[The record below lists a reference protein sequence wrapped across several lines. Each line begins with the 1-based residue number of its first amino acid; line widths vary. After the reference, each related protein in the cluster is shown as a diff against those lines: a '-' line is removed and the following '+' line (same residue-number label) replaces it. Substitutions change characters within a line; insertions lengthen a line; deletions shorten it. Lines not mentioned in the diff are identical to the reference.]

1 MEPSASD
8 AEQLVHLFFEAGC
21 LRSTLRTHYRRLF
34 TQDFSDNLA
43 AHSFRVGFIAFF
55 LAQMEG
61 CDPFRAA
68 VMGMVHDLP
77 ETRTGDLGFVEKAY
91 VFEEEERT
99 AREQLEGI
107 PLGADLLAIL
117 LEQQA
122 KETLL
127 AQIVADADRLDELLL
142 LKEHA
147 HQGNQEALAW
157 LRLDDFDHWLKRFH
171 TAGAKVLAQEIV
183 SQNISDW
190 WINLGRSD
198 KRKK

>member
-1 MEPSASD
+1 MELSAND
-8 AEQLVHLFFEAGC
+8 AKLLVHLFFEAGC
-21 LRSTLRTHYRRLF
+21 LRSTVRTHYRRLF

-77 ETRTGDLGFVEKAY
+77 ETRTGDLGWVERSY
-91 VFEEEERT
+91 VVEEEGRA

-107 PLGADLLAIL
+107 PLGAGLLAIL

-122 KETLL
+122 KETPL
-127 AQIVADADRLDELLL
+127 ARVVDDADHLDELLL
-142 LKEHA
+142 LKEHS

-171 TAGAKVLAQEIV
+171 TESAKVLAQEIV
-183 SQNISDW
+183 AQNISDW
-190 WINLGRSD
+190 WSNLWRAD
-198 KRKK
+198 KRGK